1 MGLENT
7 MTVPEVADLLKV
19 SARTIRAYITQGKL
33 SAYKFG
39 STYHITESSVEALI
53 QKNFI
58 SKGENENV

>member
-19 SARTIRAYITQGKL
+19 SARTVRAYVTQGKL
-33 SAYKFG
+33 SAYKLG
-39 STYHITESSVEALI
+39 SAYYITEDSVKALI

-58 SKGENENV
+58 SKGENENE